1 MQAQRKQR
9 LILIALLISTLSGA
23 VFLGLNALQ
32 QNINLFFSPSEVL
45 AGKAPLDKTFRV
57 GGIVVEHS
65 IRRGKNDLSVTFQL
79 TDTASTLLITYTG
92 ILPDLFREGQ
102 GIVALGGLQ
111 NGVFIADQVLAK
123 HDENYMPPEVS
134 DALNAANRNRYVDQP
149 SY

>member
-65 IRRGKNDLSVTFQL
+65 IQRGKNDLSVTFQL

-102 GIVALGGLQ
+102 GIVALGGMQ

>member
-102 GIVALGGLQ
+102 GIVALGGMQ